1 MTQPELQN
9 YHSIR
14 CWEII
19 NQPEVKILRIDMKLN
34 IQPEVETYK
43 STWSCNIFMRLEIEK
58 LLINLKLKDYK
69 STWSWIIKN

>member
-9 YHSIR
+9 YHSTR

-19 NQPEVKILRIDMKLN
+19 NQPEVEILRIDMKLN

-43 STWSCNIFMRLEIEK
+43 STWSCNIIMRLEIEK
-58 LLINLKLKDYK
+58 LLINLKLKNYK